1 MKRFDRLILCTIGI
15 GIAVIA
21 LFTAYGFK
29 LAGDSG
35 DKTYRIEVN
44 RITREVS
51 DGREPGELKLER
63 YTYVRNAAWLEWNAE
78 PEAVRGLFDGTGV
91 QNNAEYTVKP
101 IYRGGEPAGY
111 LRLEYSSGASRSPLL
126 LLTVILLGTVLA
138 AICGLLMYIRKQI
151 IRPFHTIEELPYALS
166 KGNLT
171 QDMKESKSRF
181 FGKFVWGLN
190 LLRETLDRQKQ
201 TNLRLEKDR
210 QTLIA
215 SLSHELKTPVAAI
228 KLYSSALAEGLYDNE
243 DKRRASASLIGQKA
257 GQIEEMISSIIAAS
271 VSTLQETEVHV
282 AEFYLKD
289 WIRRVAGHYK
299 ERLELLKIRFEVAV
313 PEDKLLLGDPDKL
326 LEVMD
331 NLLENAIKYGDGSLI
346 RISFREEDYRQ
357 LILVENTGTPVP
369 VTELPHI
376 FASFWR
382 GSNSAG
388 KQGNGLG
395 LFICRQ
401 LMRKMDGD
409 IYGEAYAEGM
419 RFVLVLRY

>member
-1 MKRFDRLILCTIGI
+1 MF
-15 GIAVIA
+15 A
-21 LFTAYGFK
+21 AYGFR
-29 LAGDSG
+29 LAGDLG

-44 RITREVS
+44 RITREIS
-51 DGREPGELKLER
+51 DGREPDELKLEE
-63 YTYVRNAAWLEWNAE
+63 YTHVRNAAWLEWNAE
-78 PEAVRGLFDGTGV
+78 PEAVRRFFDGTGV

-101 IYRGGEPAGY
+101 IFHGEEPAGY
-111 LRLEYSSGASRSPLL
+111 LRLEYVSGTSRSPLL
-126 LLTVILLGTVLA
+126 LLTVMLLGAVLA
-138 AICGLLMYIRKQI
+138 AISSLLLYIRRQI

-166 KGNLT
+166 KGKLT

-181 FGKFVWGLN
+181 FGRFIWGLN

-243 DKRRASASLIGQKA
+243 DKRRASAGLIGQKA
-257 GQIEEMISSIIAAS
+257 AQIEEMISSIIAAS
-271 VSTLQETEVHV
+271 VSSLQETEVHV
-282 AEFYLKD
+282 AEFYLKE
-289 WIRRVAGHYK
+289 WIRRVVEHYK
-299 ERLELLKIRFEVAV
+299 ERLALLKIPFEVAV

-357 LILVENTGTPVP
+357 LIIIENTGKPVP
-369 VTELPHI
+369 ATELPHI

-388 KQGNGLG
+388 RQGNGLG

-409 IYGEAYAEGM
+409 IYGEAYDEGM

>member
-1 MKRFDRLILCTIGI
+1 MRRFDRLILWTISI
-15 GIAVIA
+15 GIAVIC
-21 LFTAYGFK
+21 LFAAYGFK
-29 LAGDSG
+29 LTGDSG
-35 DKTYRIEVN
+35 DKAYRIEVN
-44 RITREVS
+44 RIIREVS
-51 DGREPGELKLER
+51 DGREPGELKVEKFS
-63 YTYVRNAAWLEWNAE
+63 YVRNTAWLEWNAE
-78 PEAVRGLFDGTGV
+78 PEAVRSFFDGAGV
-91 QNNAEYTVKP
+91 QSNAEYTVKP
-101 IYRGGEPAGY
+101 IYHGGEPAGY
-111 LRLEYSSGASRSPLL
+111 LRLEYVSGTSRSPLL
-126 LLTVILLGTVLA
+126 LLTVILLGAVLA
-138 AICGLLMYIRKQI
+138 AISGLLLYIRQQI

-181 FGKFVWGLN
+181 FGKFIWGLN
-190 LLRETLDRQKQ
+190 LLRETLERQKQ

-243 DKRRASASLIGQKA
+243 DKRIATAGLIGQKA
-257 GQIEEMISSIIAAS
+257 AQIEEMISSIIAAS
-271 VSTLQETEVHV
+271 VSSLQETEVHV

-289 WIRRVAGHYK
+289 WIRRVVEHYK
-299 ERLELLKIRFEVAV
+299 ERLELLKIRFEVAE

-357 LILVENTGTPVP
+357 LIIIENTGNPVP
-369 VTELPHI
+369 ATELPHI
-376 FASFWR
+376 FTSFWR

-388 KQGNGLG
+388 RQGNGLG